1 MNNEVLLNGFVSLKE
16 DLRCK
21 EISKSQFNA
30 LEPFEIRVISSG
42 LTPSGSFVVDL
53 NYSFITRTDTL
64 FLEEEL
70 DSSGTRP
77 HPIITPS
84 VTPSETSLLSHN
96 GSFSSPSRS
105 HPMQDSSEDE
115 TPRSHRGYGT
125 FSSPREAAK
134 SVGVLPLSS
143 PSPPSQ
149 AHLPVED
156 PFYLRIRLGD
166 SHLCHHRDPASSVVH
181 TNQYMAERSSDFKKS
196 LMSLG
201 VKLKKTR
208 EFVVGGTQFLM
219 NQTGRVGSS
228 LMTYMNGEMSDG
240 DEGQD
245 RRGSEGNSSVK
256 SVRGSEG
263 SVRGSMK
270 TKKRD
275 LSVRSIPV
283 IEEFSDD
290 DKKFVVLK
298 NMDE

>member
-1 MNNEVLLNGFVSLKE
+1 ME
-16 DLRCK
+16 DLKSRG
-21 EISKSQFNA
+21 ISRSQFSV
-30 LEPFEIRVISSG
+30 LELFGIRVISFG
-42 LTPSGSFVVDL
+42 LTRSGSFVVDL

-77 HPIITPS
+77 HPTITPS

-96 GSFSSPSRS
+96 GSFSGPSKS
-105 HPMQDSSEDE
+105 HPVQDSSEDE

-134 SVGVLPLSS
+134 SAGVLPLSS

-149 AHLPVED
+149 ARLPVED
-156 PFYLRIRLGD
+156 PFYLRIRFGD

-201 VKLKKTR
+201 VKLKKTK

-219 NQTGRVGSS
+219 NQTGRVGNS

-240 DEGQD
+240 EEGHD

-256 SVRGSEG
+256 SFRGSEG

-270 TKKRD
+270 AKKRD

-283 IEEFSDD
+283 IEGYGDD
-290 DKKFVVLK
+290 EKKFVVLK